1 MFFKD
6 TYNEEKGEFDKLGT
20 GGEANYGPKSEGQSI
35 SHVTNINDRI
45 KLFNTQSPFMRVVC
59 NEQRN

>member
-45 KLFNTQSPFMRVVC
+45 KNKLGK
-59 NEQRN
+59 